1 VTCGDEEHPVIL
13 LGSFDSSV
21 TPADRDAYLRQ
32 AAAIAG
38 GRGDQA
44 AAGSDKLSFAPHAP
58 EPQQKMTV
66 SEMQQALK
74 TIGFFPSGKVDG
86 ICGYRTRAAMRLFQ
100 EYVRSVEKLPCV
112 PDGRFGPSTQEHL
125 QRWTTKGLVSEW
137 APSIEGWQKGTL
149 GQTEYADWLSLLGKV
164 KEKYK
169 QSPTEM
175 LRLVN
180 AFTGKTD
187 TRKVADWSFEP
198 NAIHLIGIRRSEK
211 TNKFDDLFVLL
222 IKGLVFKFQGSTD
235 PGATSHP
242 LGAPFLVQGQHDY
255 HFGWHKNQHLAV
267 RPSDKGVLVVRSK
280 GDFRLDD
287 ADVSKGLES
296 NSTIHIH
303 WGGKGLKF
311 DVNNWSEGCQVIN
324 GSAYLSP
331 RHERIDCAS
340 FVATNNTEVASDP
353 SKTRGAYNLLADLV
367 LGLGND
373 IAGNAVLYTLLMEQD
388 LALASPAVVSARE
401 KANVLL
407 G

>member
-1 VTCGDEEHPVIL
+1 VIV
-13 LGSFDSSV
+13 LGSYDSVV
-21 TPADRDAYLRQ
+21 TQADRDAYLRQ
-32 AAAIAG
+32 AAAISG

-44 AAGSDKLSFAPHAP
+44 GEGSDKLAFAPYAP
-58 EPQQKMTV
+58 EPQQTMTV
-66 SEMQQALK
+66 AAMQQALNA
-74 TIGFFPSGKVDG
+74 IGFFPGGKVDG

-125 QRWTTKGLVSEW
+125 QRWTTRGLVSEW
-137 APSIEGWQKGTL
+137 APSLERWRTGTL
-149 GQTEYADWLSLLGKV
+149 GQTEYTDWLLLLGKV
-164 KEKYK
+164 KEKYLE
-169 QSPTEM
+169 SPSEM

-180 AFTGKTD
+180 AFPRRTD
-187 TRKVADWSFEP
+187 TRRVADWSFEP
-198 NAIHLIGIRRSEK
+198 NAIHLVGIRRSEK

-287 ADVSKGLES
+287 ADVSKGLEA

-303 WGGKGLKF
+303 WGGKGLQF
-311 DVNNWSEGCQVIN
+311 NVNNWSEGCQVIN
-324 GSAYLSP
+324 GGRYLGP
-331 RHERIDCAS
+331 NNERVDCSS
-340 FVATNNTEVASDP
+340 FVATNNTEVASEP
-353 SKTRGAYNLLADLV
+353 LKTRGAYNLLADLV
-367 LGLGND
+367 LGLAND
-373 IAGNAVLYTLLMEQD
+373 LPGTTVLYTLLMEQD
-388 LALASPAVVSARE
+388 LVSASPMVASARE
-401 KANVLL
+401 KAGVLL

>member
-1 VTCGDEEHPVIL
+1 
-13 LGSFDSSV
+13 
-21 TPADRDAYLRQ
+21 
-32 AAAIAG
+32 
-38 GRGDQA
+38 
-44 AAGSDKLSFAPHAP
+44 
-58 EPQQKMTV
+58 M
-66 SEMQQALK
+66 
-74 TIGFFPSGKVDG
+74 
-86 ICGYRTRAAMRLFQ
+86 
-100 EYVRSVEKLPCV
+100 RSVEELPCV

-125 QRWTTKGLVSEW
+125 QRWTAEGVVSEW
-137 APSIEGWQKGTL
+137 APSLERWQKGTL
-149 GQTEYADWLSLLGKV
+149 GQTEYTDWLLLLGKV
-164 KEKYK
+164 KEKYLE
-169 QSPTEM
+169 SPTEM

-180 AFTGKTD
+180 AFPRKTD
-187 TRKVADWSFEP
+187 TRKVADWNFEA
-198 NAIHLIGIRRSEK
+198 NAIHLVGIRRSEK

-235 PGATSHP
+235 PGATSNP

-287 ADVSKGLES
+287 ADVSKGLEA

-303 WGGKGLKF
+303 WGGRGLRL

-324 GSAYLSP
+324 GSAYLGPSN
-331 RHERIDCAS
+331 ERIDCSS
-340 FVATNNTEVASDP
+340 FVATNNTEVASDA

-373 IAGNAVLYTLLMEQD
+373 LPGNTVLYTLLTEQD
-388 LALASPAVVSARE
+388 LALASPMVADARA
-401 KANVLL
+401 KASVLL